1 MGSMV
6 ESSKVA
12 EKEVGSS
19 SFQTSTKTP
28 LVASILESLRKID
41 NPRRGP
47 SMQQPTQT
55 FNRFEPLM
63 GGEGADTQ
71 ETVREADRSKPRM
84 DEPAMESLNPSNE
97 VGKVFFDHFKSI
109 MGVLDL
115 VVDPTMNASMFSK
128 KLTLSESLNII

>member
-1 MGSMV
+1 MRRMEGVKIEWRNERVKEVTKDCSSQSTGSMV

-12 EKEVGSS
+12 EKGDGTS

-28 LVASILESLRKID
+28 LVASILESLRKND
-41 NPRRGP
+41 KPSRGP
-47 SMQQPTQT
+47 PVQQPTQT

-71 ETVREADRSKPRM
+71 ETVREADKSESRM

-97 VGKVFFDHFKSI
+97 RKSC
-109 MGVLDL
+109 
-115 VVDPTMNASMFSK
+115 
-128 KLTLSESLNII
+128 